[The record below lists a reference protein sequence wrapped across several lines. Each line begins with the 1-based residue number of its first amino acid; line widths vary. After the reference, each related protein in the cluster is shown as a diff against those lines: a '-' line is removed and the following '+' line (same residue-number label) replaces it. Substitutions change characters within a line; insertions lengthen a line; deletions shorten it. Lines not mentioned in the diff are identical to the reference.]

1 MTELQELNEKL
12 DKLIEK
18 VEHLDRKNSS
28 IGKTLTMLIDN
39 INGYQKEIVSTNLL
53 WRNYLKE
60 RLGLSDKQMPTQMG
74 LREQILE
81 LYNKDI
87 SVSAI
92 AKILGVS
99 RTTIYKHLER

>member
-60 RLGLSDKQMPTQMG
+60 RLGLRDKQMPTQMG